1 MLHRDSAPREE
12 DAVRRRA
19 RRETP
24 GQPRCPSLRQ
34 AAVQPAPRTVG
45 TVYSRFATEATPIRA
60 RRRAVILKAG
70 YEREAAMEHEQSF
83 EEIVEERRRAWSA
96 AAPVYAPIPAVTAGA
111 VDAEPPAFLEDTI
124 PLPRYRPERL

>member
-1 MLHRDSAPREE
+1 
-12 DAVRRRA
+12 
-19 RRETP
+19 
-24 GQPRCPSLRQ
+24 
-34 AAVQPAPRTVG
+34 
-45 TVYSRFATEATPIRA
+45 
-60 RRRAVILKAG
+60 VILKAG